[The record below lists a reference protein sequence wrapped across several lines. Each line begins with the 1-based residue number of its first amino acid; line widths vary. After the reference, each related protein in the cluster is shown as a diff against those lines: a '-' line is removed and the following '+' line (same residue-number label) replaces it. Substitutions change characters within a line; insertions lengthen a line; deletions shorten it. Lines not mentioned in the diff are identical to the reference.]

1 MKKLFVVLFSVTI
14 GMNGMA
20 QLLTLSNNFPTEST
34 SNLLITLDATKGNK
48 GLNGV
53 NGSTTP
59 IYVHTGV
66 ITNLSSTPTNWRY
79 VKANANFNAAV
90 PALQATSLGNNRWS
104 FTISGDIRTFYG
116 VPSGETILKITIL
129 FRNTAGTLVQRN
141 IDGSDMYIP
150 IYTNALAAN
159 LTQPFKQPT
168 FNPKAEPIS
177 SSVGNSIAI
186 TGNSNISANL
196 KLYLNG
202 SVVNTVNSNTTIS
215 ANPTISTAGTQT
227 IVLEAS
233 ASGTTRYDTIKFFVP
248 GSVVNENK
256 PASLRDGIT
265 YETDKTAATFCLY
278 APGKSRVCIIGD
290 IPGSNWDETSTY
302 QMKKDATGFWWL
314 RVTGLTPGVEYSF
327 QYLIDGNLAVTD
339 PYVEKILDPWNDKWI
354 EPEVYP
360 NLKPYPEGF
369 TTNIVGTFQTDK
381 TPYTFVTTGYQ
392 RPNQTNLVVYEL
404 HLRDF
409 IKSHNWNSLTDTL
422 WYLKNLGINAIQLMP
437 VNEFEGNNSWG
448 YNPMFYFA
456 PDKYY
461 GTENDFKRFID
472 ICHENGIAVILDIA
486 LNHSFGLS
494 PMVQMYWDAANNRP
508 AADNP
513 WFNQTDK
520 HPFGVG
526 YDFNHE
532 VAPTKRF
539 FGRVVEHWLQ
549 NYKVDGFRFDLSKG
563 FTQRDNLGNQAGW
576 DAYDASRINIWRG
589 YYDTL
594 ERKSPGCYKILEHFS
609 VNDEERDLSNIGF
622 MLWGNLES
630 RYAEASM
637 GFINTN
643 SDFSSGLAQNRGWTN
658 NNLVTY
664 MESHDEERINYKNIN
679 FGNNSN
685 TNYPVRTPNV
695 AITRMAMAHS
705 FLLTIPGPKM
715 MWQFQELGYDSSINY
730 CTGLGTI
737 STNCRTDAK
746 PIRWDYFSPNTT
758 ANSGRRNVYKIA
770 GDLNRLRTNATFKA
784 LFDYSIN
791 PIFISDVSFGG
802 AIKSFMVNNGTLG
815 MVVVGN
821 FDVNSQTRSVPFPFN
836 GTWYNYLSPGTNNS
850 NAINVTN
857 NTFSFTLNPGQYRV
871 YVNRPNIHCGT
882 QEICGN
888 GADDDCDG
896 FTDNVYRFVGDGNFD
911 NRANWECGI
920 TPPNPLPANSR
931 VIISPRIGGRC
942 NLNIPYTVNANAS
955 FIVSKDEELLIP
967 SNLTIQ

>member
-1 MKKLFVVLFSVTI
+1 MKKLLVVLFSLTI
-14 GMNGMA
+14 GANGMA
-20 QLLTLSNNFPTEST
+20 QLLSLSNNFPTEST
-34 SNLLITLDATKGNK
+34 TPLTITVDATKGNK

-53 NGSTTP
+53 IGTTTP

-66 ITNLSSTPTNWRY
+66 ITNSSTSNSDWKY
-79 VKANANFNAAV
+79 VKNNANFNTAV
-90 PALQATSLGNNRWS
+90 PALQATSLGNNKWS
-104 FTISGDIRTFYG
+104 FTITGGIRAFYG
-116 VPSGETILKITIL
+116 VPAGETILKITML

-150 IYTNALAAN
+150 IYSSALAAS
-159 LTQPFKQPT
+159 LVQPPKQPT
-168 FNPKAEPIS
+168 FNQKAEPITATVGS
-177 SSVGNSIAI
+177 SISV
-186 TGNSNISANL
+186 TGNANISANL

-202 SVVNTVNSNTTIS
+202 ATINTVSNNTSITANASIS
-215 ANPTISTAGTQT
+215 VAGTQQ

-233 ASGTTRYDTIKFFVP
+233 ASGVTKYDTIKFFVP
-248 GSVVNENK
+248 GTVVNENK

-265 YETDKTAATFCLY
+265 YEADKTAATFCLF
-278 APGKSRVCIIGD
+278 APGKSRICIIGD
-290 IPGSNWDETSTY
+290 IPGSNWEETPTY

-314 RVTGLTPGVEYSF
+314 RITGLTPGVEYSF

-339 PYVEKILDPWNDKWI
+339 PYVEKVLDPWNDKFI

-369 TTNIVGTFQTDK
+369 TTGIVGTFQTNK
-381 TPYTFVTTGYQ
+381 TPYNFVTTGYQ
-392 RPNQTNLVVYEL
+392 RPNQTNIVVYEL

-409 IKSHNWNSLTDTL
+409 FKSHNWKSLTDTL
-422 WYLKNLGINAIQLMP
+422 WYLKNLGVNVIQLMP

-461 GTENDFKRFID
+461 GPEEDMKRFID
-472 ICHENGIAVILDIA
+472 VCHENGIAVTLDIA

-513 WFNQTDK
+513 WFNQTDR

-532 VAPTKRF
+532 AAPTQRF
-539 FGRVVEHWLQ
+539 FSRVVEHWLQ

-563 FTQRDNLGNQAGW
+563 FTQQNNLGNQAGW
-576 DAYDASRINIWRG
+576 DAYDQSRINIWRR

-594 ERKSPGCYKILEHFS
+594 ELKSPGCYKILEHFAR
-609 VNDEERDLSNIGF
+609 NEEEKVLSDIGF

-637 GFINTN
+637 GFTN
-643 SDFSSGLAQNRGWTN
+643 SNADFSSGLAQNRGWTN
-658 NNLVTY
+658 NNLMTY
-664 MESHDEERINYKNIN
+664 MESHDEERINYKNRN

-685 TNYPVRTPNV
+685 INYDVRSANV
-695 AITRMAMAHS
+695 AISRMQIAHA

-715 MWQFQELGYDSSINY
+715 MWQFQELGYDSSINH
-730 CTGLGTI
+730 CPGRGVV
-737 STNCRTDAK
+737 NPPECRTDPK
-746 PIRWDYFSPNTT
+746 PIRWDYFSNT
-758 ANSGRRNVYKIA
+758 GRRAVYKVA
-770 GDLNRLRTNATFKA
+770 GDLNRLRTNQTFKA

-791 PIFISDVSFGG
+791 PIFISDVSFLG

-821 FDVNSQTRSVPFPFN
+821 FDVVPQTRSVPFPFN
-836 GTWYNYLSPGTNNS
+836 GLWYNYLTPTSQP
-850 NAINVTN
+850 INVTGN
-857 NTFSFTLNPGQYRV
+857 SSSFTLNPGQYRV
-871 YVNRPNIHCGT
+871 LVNRPNINCGP

-896 FTDNVYRFVGDGNFD
+896 FTDNVYRFVGDGNF
-911 NRANWECGI
+911 NSPANWECGI
-920 TPPNPLPANSR
+920 VPPNPLPANSR
-931 VIISPRIGGRC
+931 VIINPRIGGTC
-942 NLNIPYTVNANAS
+942 TLNIPYTVSQNAS
-955 FIVSKDEELLIP
+955 FTVTQNEKLLIP
-967 SNLTIQ
+967 GNLTLQ